1 MMKAAKTVIVVDSV
15 EKAIKFYTEKLGF
28 DLIDASVDKESDQLL
43 NYAELK
49 KGKCHLL
56 VRLPSVEELAEFS
69 MIKRCTGRGVGVLV
83 ELKKG
88 IEVYFARCVKKG
100 LAIVSELRDEPSM
113 GGVKAFSLK
122 DPFGMRFTVIQPNA
136 SSKRNYAN
144 FCGHKLATGANGK
157 FVADNAA
164 QEAMIQWLK
173 GFGVLRRVSKKF
185 SKLWLKQANEGK

>member
-1 MMKAAKTVIVVDSV
+1 MMKAAKTVVVVDSV

-88 IEVYFARCVKKG
+88 IEVYFARCLKKG
-100 LAIVSELRDEPSM
+100 LAIVSELRDEPWGAKS
-113 GGVKAFSLK
+113 FSLK
-122 DPFGMRFTVIQPNA
+122 DPFGMRVTVVQPIT
-136 SSKRNYAN
+136 SFKRNYAN
-144 FCGHKLATGANGK
+144 FCGQKLAHSTGNK
-157 FVADNAA
+157 FAADNAA
-164 QEAMIQWLK
+164 QESMIQWLK
-173 GFGVLRRVSKKF
+173 GFGILRRVSKKF
-185 SKLWLKQANEGK
+185 SKLWLKKANEGK